1 MPAITDKGVTFVIM
15 PLISLIQDNMNFVT
29 NLNIP
34 ACSLSNAHNL
44 KADGSRMGRYYQ
56 EIRESAYK
64 LVYITPEKLVNSPGL
79 LDCID
84 DLNK

>member
-1 MPAITDKGVTFVIM
+1 M

-44 KADGSRMGRYYQ
+44 NEDGRRMGRYYQ